1 MPRRLLAVLA
11 PLLLL
16 AAGPADAAQLRPDG
30 VIDGRYIVVYE
41 RSVDAPAQE
50 TAERERR
57 QGFRSTLRYRRAV
70 EGFAARLTDRQVDRL
85 QADPEVA
92 AVVPDRR
99 VRAIG
104 AVVAGDSVPT
114 GVARMGAATDTT
126 ARAASTVGVAV
137 VDTGVDASHP
147 DLVTGEGT
155 NCVSPG
161 AAPGDG
167 DGHGTHVAGTIGAL
181 NQGTGVVG
189 VAPGT
194 TIHPVKVLDDEGSGT
209 ASTVICGLDWV
220 AANAARL
227 GIEVANLSLG
237 GPGSPVG
244 SCDTTIDPEHRA
256 ICAATRAG
264 VTVVVAAGND
274 GWDFDYDRRPDTP
287 AAYPEVL
294 TVSAMSDSD
303 GRGGAAGSAPACR
316 TGEADD
322 RFAAYA
328 NYAATS
334 AGAAHLV
341 AAPGT
346 CIRSTAPGG
355 GHATFSGT
363 SMAAPH
369 VAGAVALCH
378 GEQGAGAGPC
388 AGLTP
393 AGVVAR
399 VRAEA
404 EAANV
409 AGGPFG
415 FAGDPLRPAGWRV
428 YGHLVPAAAPVA
440 ALAEPRAG
448 GAVPA
453 DPGA

>member
-1 MPRRLLAVLA
+1 MPRRLLAVLV

-16 AAGPADAAQLRPDG
+16 APAAADAAPTRPDG

-41 RSVDAPAQE
+41 PSVDAPAQE

-85 QADPEVA
+85 EADPEVA

-99 VRAIG
+99 VRATG
-104 AVVAGDSVPT
+104 ALVPGDDVPT
-114 GVARMGAATDTT
+114 GVARMGAATATT

-137 VDTGVDASHP
+137 VDTGVDAAHP
-147 DLVTGEGT
+147 DLATGEGT
-155 NCVSPG
+155 NCIAPG
-161 AAPGDG
+161 AAPADG
-167 DGHGTHVAGTIGAL
+167 DGHGTHVAGTIGAR

-194 TIHPVKVLDDEGSGT
+194 TIHPVKVLDDQGSGT
-209 ASTVICGLDWV
+209 ASSVVCGLDWV

-227 GIEVANLSLG
+227 GIRVANLSLG
-237 GPGSPVG
+237 GPGQPVG
-244 SCDTTIDPEHRA
+244 TCATTTDPEHRA

-274 GWDFDYDRRPDTP
+274 GWDFDYARQPDTP

-294 TVSAMSDSD
+294 TVSAMSDTD
-303 GRGGAAGSAPACR
+303 GRGGAAGPAAACR
-316 TGEADD
+316 AGEADD

-328 NYAATS
+328 NYAATI
-334 AGAAHLV
+334 AGAAHVV

-355 GHATFSGT
+355 GYATSSGT
-363 SMAAPH
+363 SMATPH

-378 GEQGAGAGPC
+378 GEQGSGPGPC
-388 AGLTP
+388 AGLAP
-393 AGVVAR
+393 ADVVAR
-399 VRAEA
+399 VRAAA
-404 EAANV
+404 EGANA

-440 ALAEPRAG
+440 ALAR
-448 GAVPA
+448 